1 MKKISAVLITY
12 NEEEKVQRALRSL
25 EPVCDEIVVVD
36 SYSSDGTVETCRH
49 YTDRVLLKTW
59 EGYCG
64 QKQFATDQASHDWI
78 LSLDG
83 DEMLSPQLAQELL
96 EWKAKGSSRKGYY
109 LPRKTFFMGRWIE
122 HTTWYPDWQL
132 RLFRKDSGRWEGRRV
147 HESVKVTGPTGRF
160 KGQIYHHT
168 YASFSE
174 YLEQLEHFSSLA
186 AQDHFDGGGRAGW
199 THFLIHPPAIFVKN
213 YLLRRGFLDGMP
225 GLAVSFLAAV
235 STLFKYLKLWE
246 FQSGMAGKT
255 PADFD
260 VKDG

>member
-1 MKKISAVLITY
+1 MTKISAVLITY
-12 NEEEKVQRALRSL
+12 NEEEKVRRALRSL
-25 EPVCDEIVVVD
+25 ESVADEIVVVD

-49 YTDRVLLKTW
+49 YTDRVLLKSW
-59 EGYCG
+59 EGYCQ

-83 DEMLSPQLAQELL
+83 DEMLSPQLAQEIL
-96 EWKAKGSSRKGYY
+96 EWKGQGSSRKGYY

-132 RLFRKDSGRWEGRRV
+132 RLFEKTSGRWEGGRV
-147 HESVKVTGPTGRF
+147 HESVRVTGPTGRF

-174 YLEQLEHFSSLA
+174 YLEQLERFSSLA
-186 AQDHFDGGGRAGW
+186 AQDYFDGGKRADW
-199 THFLIHPPAIFVKN
+199 THLLMHPPVIFLKN
-213 YLLRRGFLDGMP
+213 YLFRRGFLDGIP

-235 STLFKYLKLWE
+235 SSLFKYLKLWE
-246 FQSGMAGKT
+246 IQSELVGKI
-255 PADFD
+255 PGDFD
-260 VKDG
+260 LKDG